1 MTGERFCEKEEDKAM
16 LESVLG
22 TEAVAFFTSA
32 VSNDVFSDAIV
43 PPSPPDLGIHQ
54 RLCHLVEGSK
64 WDYAI
69 LWQVSGLKSGGYVLK
84 WSDGHL
90 QDPKGVQ
97 RSEQEEGEDDVKRQV
112 LLKLHASCGG
122 GSDSK
127 DAIYKKLDR
136 VSDVHMFYLTSMY
149 YVFGFNSQYG
159 PGSSFKCGKSIWA
172 SDTAG
177 GCLNQFE
184 SRSFLAKS
192 AGLQTVVFVP
202 LKAGVVEL
210 GSMEMMPEEQ
220 GVLDMVRIAFGE
232 SSPSGQAKV
241 LPKIFGH
248 ELSLGDTKS
257 QSITISFSP
266 KVEDDSGFTSD
277 SYEVQALG
285 ANHAYGNSSNGCVG
299 DSNEAKMFP
308 QLNHMIPG
316 NFTSQARVSSM
327 DLGNEDSSSP
337 LPDERKP
344 RKRGRKP
351 ANGREEPLNHVEAE
365 RQRREK
371 LNQRF
376 YALRA
381 VVPNIS
387 KMDKASLLGDAI
399 THITD
404 LQKKIKVLEAEKD
417 MVNNK
422 VQVLPYPD
430 FDFQVRQDDAVVRTS
445 CPLDNHPVSGV
456 VKMFKE
462 HQIAVQ
468 EFDVSTAQDKVIH
481 TFSIKTQGG
490 EAAAVQLKEKLEASL
505 SKNL

>member
-1 MTGERFCEKEEDKAM
+1 MTAERFCENEEDKAL

-22 TEAVAFFTSA
+22 TEAVAFFSSA
-32 VSNDVFSDAIV
+32 ISNDVFSDVIV
-43 PPSPPDLGIHQ
+43 QPCPELGGIHQ
-54 RLCHLVEGSK
+54 RLCHLVDVSK

-69 LWQVSGLKSGGYVLK
+69 FWQVAGLKSGGYALK
-84 WSDGHL
+84 WGDGHC
-90 QDPKGVQ
+90 QNPKGGHWN
-97 RSEQEEGEDDVKRQV
+97 EKEEEKDGAKRRV
-112 LLKLHASCGG
+112 LQKLHACFG

-127 DAIYKKLDR
+127 EAIFTRLDR

-149 YVFGFNSQYG
+149 YVFGFNSQFG
-159 PGSSFKCGKSIWA
+159 PASSFKCGKSIWA
-172 SDTAG
+172 SETA
-177 GCLNQFE
+177 GCLNQYE
-184 SRSFLAKS
+184 SRLFLVKL
-192 AGLQTVVFVP
+192 AGFQTVVFVP
-202 LKAGVVEL
+202 FKAGVVEL
-210 GSMEMMPEEQ
+210 GAMEMMPEEQ
-220 GVLDMVRIAFGE
+220 GVLEMVRTTFGE
-232 SSPSGQAKV
+232 SSPGQSKV

-248 ELSLGDTKS
+248 ELSLGDSKS

-285 ANHAYGNSSNGCVG
+285 ANHAFGNSSNGCIG
-299 DSNEAKMFP
+299 DSNEAKLFP
-308 QLNHMIPG
+308 QLNQMIPG
-316 NFTSQARVSSM
+316 NFNPQARFSCIDM
-327 DLGNEDSSSP
+327 GIEDSSSP
-337 LPDERKP
+337 HLDERKP

-422 VQVLPYPD
+422 DHQLPFPD
-430 FDFQVRQDDAVVRTS
+430 IDFQSRQDDAVVRVS
-445 CPLDNHPVSGV
+445 CPLDIHPVSGV
-456 VKMFKE
+456 VKMFRE
-462 HQIAVQ
+462 HQIVAQ
-468 EFDVSTAQDKVIH
+468 ESSVSTAQDKVIH
-481 TFSIKTQGG
+481 TFSIRTQAG

-505 SKNL
+505 SKN